1 METPLRLCNI
11 CFDGGETFI
20 KVCECPESRI
30 CNRCLTE
37 LNYHSFFTCPLCRRQ
52 LNTETIVQHHD
63 NMLIMLIHF
72 LKVLLIILIEFVT
85 PIIYFSRDSP
95 NDDID
100 TIQQNI
106 DDTALWVSRDNVII
120 PLISLSVFLVQ
131 PLSLIILSYIS
142 AVELSQ
148 CIKKNEKYILI
159 VCFSNLIIEIVLFI
173 NSDKLVAWH
182 YMIIILFPLYW
193 IVFFSGIFI
202 ILIQTISEYATY
214 LQRRA
219 SITRIVPIV
228 VDEPE
233 NEPDPN
239 SDTDSTQTQPH
250 LRRSTSV

>member
-1 METPLRLCNI
+1 
-11 CFDGGETFI
+11 
-20 KVCECPESRI
+20 
-30 CNRCLTE
+30 
-37 LNYHSFFTCPLCRRQ
+37 
-52 LNTETIVQHHD
+52 
-63 NMLIMLIHF
+63 
-72 LKVLLIILIEFVT
+72 T